1 MISRYDGATID
12 LGNRELSRLW
22 NIEKDNL
29 EACKSESRKC
39 IPMLKSFLDD
49 ALDEMDPE
57 QQVDEQYQS
66 VNDEK
71 YQWMGGRFL
80 IFNSDQFIVCAL
92 SQKGH
97 LDPKNFQ
104 NIAIQEGNAKAEK
117 PDKVANNRLNG
128 MILRKAI
135 QMTAENMPV

>member
-80 IFNSDQFIVCAL
+80 IFNSDQFI
-92 SQKGH
+92 
-97 LDPKNFQ
+97 
-104 NIAIQEGNAKAEK
+104 NIAIQQCKGGKAGQSGQQPTEWNDFAKGNPNDRREYAGIE
-117 PDKVANNRLNG
+117 
-128 MILRKAI
+128 
-135 QMTAENMPV
+135 T